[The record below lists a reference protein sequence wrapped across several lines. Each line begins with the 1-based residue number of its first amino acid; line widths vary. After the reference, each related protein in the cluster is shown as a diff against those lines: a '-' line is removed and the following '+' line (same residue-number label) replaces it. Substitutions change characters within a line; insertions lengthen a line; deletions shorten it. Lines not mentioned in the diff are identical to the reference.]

1 MNALPLEDVFQMG
14 FMHFL
19 PYGEEEPLMDMET
32 YREYAGKNKKNKKS
46 KSSKKSSRSRSRS
59 RSKSKKSGSKSSKK
73 SSRSRSRSRSK
84 SKKSGSSSRKPSSRP
99 SSSSRKPSSSS
110 RKPSSSSRKPS
121 SSSRKPNNSSR
132 KPSSSSRKPS
142 SSSRKPSSSRKSSN
156 KPKPGSK
163 NCNGGMYWNKW
174 QNKCLCPAAKPNF
187 KNGRCTSSSGNKP
200 PSNKDTPSSNL
211 SSDPCT
217 AQAQRECE
225 GKSGAQRGYCIGI
238 VKKRC
243 RGKSTS
249 SSTPSSSSR
258 PISSTPSSSNL
269 SSDPCTAQAQKECAG
284 KSGAQRGYCI
294 GIVKKRCQ
302 RE

>member
-59 RSKSKKSGSKSSKK
+59 RSKSKKSGS
-73 SSRSRSRSRSK
+73 R
-84 SKKSGSSSRKPSSRP
+84 SRKPSSRP
-99 SSSSRKPSSSS
+99 SNSSRKPSSSS

-121 SSSRKPNNSSR
+121 SSSR

-174 QNKCLCPAAKPNF
+174 QNKCLCPAAKPDF
-187 KNGRCTSSSGNKP
+187 KNGRYTSSSGNKP
-200 PSNKDTPSSNL
+200 PTNKDTPSSNL

-243 RGKSTS
+243 RGKSKS
-249 SSTPSSSSR
+249 SSTPSSRSR
-258 PISSTPSSSNL
+258 T
-269 SSDPCTAQAQKECAG
+269 
-284 KSGAQRGYCI
+284 
-294 GIVKKRCQ
+294 
-302 RE
+302 